1 MTARENYHVF
11 LRPDIPPEAVQF
23 FAQFVRKATFK
34 NGASLDYLACSSI
47 STNGRFFE
55 IVAYPPESEKPWPM
69 QIPQNLVLVVSGP
82 IEAKNPIGFI
92 TGEGAK

>member
-1 MTARENYHVF
+1 MSARENYHVF

-23 FAQFVRKATFK
+23 FAQFVRTATFK
-34 NGASLDYLACSSI
+34 SGASLDYLACSSI

-82 IEAKNPIGFI
+82 NEAKNPIGFI
-92 TGEGAK
+92 TGESAK